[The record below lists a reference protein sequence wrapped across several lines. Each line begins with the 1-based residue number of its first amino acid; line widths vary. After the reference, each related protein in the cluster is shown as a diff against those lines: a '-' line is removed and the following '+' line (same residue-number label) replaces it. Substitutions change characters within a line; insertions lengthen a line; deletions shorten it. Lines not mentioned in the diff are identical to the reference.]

1 MACDIQPNTV
11 STGPGTRPG
20 RRNSREISGGVRMRA
35 DPFGPARSRSARLS
49 GIRTGPGAAT
59 TLRRRRNGAVS
70 LVPGVDPPSAYPD
83 PAGADPRRFPLS
95 ELGV

>member
-1 MACDIQPNTV
+1 
-11 STGPGTRPG
+11 
-20 RRNSREISGGVRMRA
+20 MRA
-35 DPFGPARSRSARLS
+35 DLREPVSPSVGLP
-49 GIRTGPGAAT
+49 GIGAGPGAAT

-70 LVPGVDPPSAYPD
+70 LVPGVDPPSANHPD

>member
-1 MACDIQPNTV
+1 
-11 STGPGTRPG
+11 
-20 RRNSREISGGVRMRA
+20 MRA
-35 DPFGPARSRSARLS
+35 DPGGPASPSASLA
-49 GIRTGPGAAT
+49 GIGTGPGAAT

-70 LVPGVDPPSAYPD
+70 LVPGVDPPSTNHPD